1 MTGSPLLIAR
11 TSQVVRLKG
20 LSIGGRLLLINL
32 LLQVALVIVSV
43 IAWNALNAQSQS
55 MNDLAL
61 ISKAARYH
69 QDADMLHASLRADVN
84 RALAG
89 AQLSEAEQADLEKSF
104 DETVL
109 DLRRDLQTLDRIDL
123 TPELTESEQKVRR
136 LAEAFL
142 SKAVDTGR
150 LALRDPKAARALLPA
165 FEESIDALHQ
175 SMDAQTVLFSQRIV
189 AANSDAAEAAATA
202 KHRILSA
209 FIVTTLTIGFLV
221 ALVSS
226 SIRSSVRRVRD
237 VAHAMAAGDL
247 KVRSGSTGSDEV
259 GQLARALNSMA
270 QHLSGMID
278 QLRADAD
285 RDAFGTQ
292 LVEAL
297 EMSDTEDEVH
307 ESIARAMSAI
317 SPDMPMEL
325 LVADSSRAHL
335 ECATSH
341 PTAGSPGCG
350 VESPFSCVAVRRGN
364 PVAFPDSEALNACAR
379 LRGRPCGQV
388 SAVCVPVS
396 FMGRSLG
403 VLHAT
408 AAPGVV
414 ATKLQISHL
423 TTRGI
428 QAGARIGTVRAFQKT
443 QRQAST
449 DSLTGLVNR
458 RSLEESVRN
467 LAGLSFA
474 VALAD
479 LDHFK
484 RLNDTRGH
492 EAGDNALRQFA
503 DVLRKTLREGDIAAR
518 WGGEEFVLL
527 MPRANSQQAIEI
539 IGRIRAN
546 LAEAQLVGNSPVFT
560 ASFGVA
566 DSTMTQRFDQLIR
579 IADDALYQAK
589 DGGRDR
595 AEIGEPEKI
604 TGAVP
609 RRAMEHPAAVD
620 LAKLAAGPG

>member
-1 MTGSPLLIAR
+1 MIAR
-11 TSQVVRLKG
+11 IAQIVKLKG
-20 LSIGGRLLLINL
+20 LSIGGRLLLINA

-43 IAWNALNAQSQS
+43 IAWTALNAQSQS

-89 AQLSEAEQADLEKSF
+89 AQLTAEEQSDLEKSF
-104 DETVL
+104 NDTVL
-109 DLRRDLQTLDRIDL
+109 DFRKDLQTLDRINL
-123 TPELTESEQKVRR
+123 TPELIESEQKVRR

-142 SKAVDTGR
+142 SRALDTGR
-150 LALRDPKAARALLPA
+150 LALRDPKAAQRLLPA
-165 FEESIDALHQ
+165 FDESIDALRL

-189 AANSDAAEAAATA
+189 AANSGAAEAAATA
-202 KHRILSA
+202 KNWILSA
-209 FIVTTLTIGFLV
+209 FIVTTLVVGLLV
-221 ALVSS
+221 ALVST

-237 VAHAMAAGDL
+237 VAHAMAGGDL
-247 KVRSGSTGSDEV
+247 KVRSASTGSDEI

-270 QHLSGMID
+270 EHLSGMIT

-307 ESIARAMSAI
+307 ASISRAMVVIA
-317 SPDMPMEL
+317 PDMPMEL

-341 PTAGSPGCG
+341 PLAGTPGCG

-379 LRGRPCGQV
+379 LRGRPCGPV

-408 AAPGVV
+408 GAAGVV
-414 ATKLQISHL
+414 ATKLQLSHL
-423 TTRGI
+423 TTLGI

-467 LAGLSFA
+467 LGGISYA

-527 MPRANSQQAIEI
+527 MPRATSQQAIEVI
-539 IGRIRAN
+539 ARIRAN
-546 LAEAQLVGNSPVFT
+546 LAEAQLIGNSPLFT

-566 DSTMTQRFDQLIR
+566 DSAMNSRFDQLIR
-579 IADDALYQAK
+579 IADDALYRAK

-595 AEIGEPEKI
+595 AEIGESDKI

-609 RRAMEHPAAVD
+609 RRQMEHPASVD
-620 LAKLAAGPG
+620 IAKLASGSG

>member
-1 MTGSPLLIAR
+1 MTAR
-11 TSQVVRLKG
+11 ALEKVNLKG
-20 LSIGGRLLLINL
+20 LSVGGRLLLING
-32 LLQVALVIVSV
+32 LLQLALCIVTG
-43 IAWNALNAQSQS
+43 IAWSALNTQSQA
-55 MNDLAL
+55 MNGLVL

-89 AQLSEAEQADLEKSF
+89 AQLSADAQDELAKSL
-104 DETVL
+104 DENAQ
-109 DLRRDLQTLDRIDL
+109 DLRKDLQTLERIEL
-123 TPELTESEQKVRR
+123 SPELAESEQKVRR
-136 LAEAFL
+136 VAEAFL
-142 SKAVDTGR
+142 SKALDTGR
-150 LALRDPKAARALLPA
+150 VALKDAKAAQLLLPA
-165 FEESIDALHQ
+165 FDESINALRQ

-189 AANSDAAEAAATA
+189 AANSDATDAAATA
-202 KHRILSA
+202 KRWILSA
-209 FIVTTLTIGFLV
+209 FIVTTLVVGCLV
-221 ALVSS
+221 AFVSA
-226 SIRSSVRRVRD
+226 SIRRSVRRVRD

-247 KVRSGSTGSDEV
+247 QVRSTSIEGDEI

-270 QHLSGMID
+270 EHLSGMIN

-297 EMSDTEDEVH
+297 EMSDTEHDVH
-307 ESIARAMSAI
+307 IAIARAMAVISA
-317 SPDMPMEL
+317 DMPMEL

-335 ECATSH
+335 ERATGH

-364 PVAFPDSEALNACAR
+364 PVLFPDSEALNACAR
-379 LRGRPCGQV
+379 LRGRPCGAV

-408 AAPGVV
+408 SSRDVAPS
-414 ATKLQISHL
+414 KLQLSHL
-423 TTRGI
+423 TTLGI

-458 RSLEESVRN
+458 RSLEETVRHYGTD
-467 LAGLSFA
+467 GLGYA

-484 RLNDTRGH
+484 KLNDTRGH

-527 MPRANSQQAIEI
+527 MPRANCQQAVEVIQ
-539 IGRIRAN
+539 RVRAS
-546 LAEAQLVGNSPVFT
+546 LAEAQLVGGSPVFT
-560 ASFGVA
+560 ASYGVA
-566 DSTMTQRFDQLIR
+566 DSTMTPRFDQLIR
-579 IADDALYQAK
+579 IADDALYRAK

-595 AEIGEPEKI
+595 AEIGDSEKI

-609 RRAMEHPAAVD
+609 RRAMEHPASVD
-620 LAKLAAGPG
+620 VTKFATGPG